1 MKVSAKLALG
11 YGFLLLLVAGLL
23 FYHVSTVEANAAAG
37 RKLYA
42 LTSRLLL
49 TATDQRYW
57 LDQMEESAR
66 KFRISGDSGYARQF
80 ETFAGR
86 FDRALRDLEELSLTS
101 REQSELAQLESTWL
115 AFQVADGEL
124 LSLPVPGIGGEGSA
138 LPRVGGGAG
147 SDAVGSDSPGAGAA
161 PGDSARSG
169 DAVAQAAVPDSPGT
183 AGIPASDSAAR
194 ARPALPVL
202 SLDRWFAA
210 LRNRTERL
218 VGATRAAMAARVT
231 AADRRA
237 RRAELVAWAGAG
249 AALLL
254 SIVVWFFVVRTI
266 SRGLRGL
273 TRATRTVAEGRFDHR
288 LEVEGSDEFAE
299 LARDFN
305 SMTERLAE
313 LDELKR
319 HFVSRVSHDLK
330 SPLASIQEANN
341 LLLDGLPGELSEDQ
355 ERLLELS
362 RENGERLGEMISKLL
377 ETSRLEA
384 GAETPDLARH
394 DLSEVVREAA
404 ERLDPSFRKRGV
416 ELELRIPGD
425 DQPAMCDAERV
436 EQLVENLLE
445 NARRFAPDRS
455 VVRVVLEGV
464 DEGDPDVPAE
474 RWRQVQ
480 ANGTGDGHGGAVLL
494 SVEDAGP
501 GVPEEEKER
510 VFDRFFQSDGRGRP
524 GGGVGL
530 GLALCREVV
539 AVHGGTI
546 WVEDAPG
553 GGARFRVLL
562 PREPGGAAE
571 REEAT
576 T

>member
-1 MKVSAKLALG
+1 
-11 YGFLLLLVAGLL
+11 
-23 FYHVSTVEANAAAG
+23 
-37 RKLYA
+37 
-42 LTSRLLL
+42 
-49 TATDQRYW
+49 
-57 LDQMEESAR
+57 
-66 KFRISGDSGYARQF
+66 
-80 ETFAGR
+80 
-86 FDRALRDLEELSLTS
+86 
-101 REQSELAQLESTWL
+101 
-115 AFQVADGEL
+115 
-124 LSLPVPGIGGEGSA
+124 
-138 LPRVGGGAG
+138 
-147 SDAVGSDSPGAGAA
+147 
-161 PGDSARSG
+161 
-169 DAVAQAAVPDSPGT
+169 
-183 AGIPASDSAAR
+183 
-194 ARPALPVL
+194 
-202 SLDRWFAA
+202 
-210 LRNRTERL
+210 
-218 VGATRAAMAARVT
+218 
-231 AADRRA
+231 
-237 RRAELVAWAGAG
+237 VAWAGAG

-394 DLSEVVREAA
+394 DLSQVVREAA

-416 ELELRIPGD
+416 ELELRIPGN

-445 NARRFAPDRS
+445 NARRFAPERS

-546 WVEDAPG
+546 WVEDAPR

-562 PREPGGAAE
+562 PREPGTVAGG
-571 REEAT
+571 EEAAT
-576 T
+576 